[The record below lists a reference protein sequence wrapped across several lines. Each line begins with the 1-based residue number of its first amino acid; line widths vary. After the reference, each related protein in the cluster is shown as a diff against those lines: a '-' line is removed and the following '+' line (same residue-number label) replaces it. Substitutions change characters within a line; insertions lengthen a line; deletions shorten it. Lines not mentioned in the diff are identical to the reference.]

1 MKKTLATILCFLTL
15 GVFLM
20 IYVQARTHLFKF
32 EKLNGVFYQMRE
44 TKLTFNSF
52 KNGQFQKNLEY
63 NLRFD
68 YGFREALIRLYNQYL
83 WDFYHKSSNQTIKV
97 GKDDWL
103 FGRDEMFNYY
113 QGVNSKYTNGKH
125 VTKSELEREALRL
138 YKVQHLLEEHGV
150 FIFISLLPSKAF
162 VYPEQLPRNP
172 EPPTECFH
180 AIEYYPHL
188 FDSLGIH
195 YINVEKIFEEQK
207 GKVDYPLFPKTGM
220 HWSHLAAQHAFDTMM
235 RYVEHTSHK
244 KLLHYTFGEKH
255 VEETKYPDNDLERV
269 MNLMRPIKPN
279 TNYYAKVQV
288 TPDPTATRP
297 SYLVIGDSF
306 FWNIAESVPLSYL
319 FSKYQYWYYNSTV
332 YYNEQYKNTSQVN
345 FLDEIL
351 HTDII
356 NLFYSPRQLYVFSN
370 DFLPKALLYLTHE
383 EHEIDSVVHALS
395 ERIDKGTEEERLKA
409 AQDSLFSTPES
420 FFPDL

>member
-1 MKKTLATILCFLTL
+1 MANKYLDTDLLDRAIIFAVRAHHNTERRGK
-15 GVFLM
+15 
-20 IYVQARTHLFKF
+20 
-32 EKLNGVFYQMRE
+32 
-44 TKLTFNSF
+44 
-52 KNGQFQKNLEY
+52 
-63 NLRFD
+63 
-68 YGFREALIRLYNQYL
+68 GFPYIVHPMEAVEI
-83 WDFYHKSSNQTIKV
+83 V
-97 GKDDWL
+97 
-103 FGRDEMFNYY
+103 
-113 QGVNSKYTNGKH
+113 
-125 VTKSELEREALRL
+125 
-138 YKVQHLLEEHGV
+138 
-150 FIFISLLPSKAF
+150 AF

-319 FSKYQYWYYNSTV
+319 FSKYQYWY
-332 YYNEQYKNTSQVN
+332 
-345 FLDEIL
+345 
-351 HTDII
+351 
-356 NLFYSPRQLYVFSN
+356 
-370 DFLPKALLYLTHE
+370 
-383 EHEIDSVVHALS
+383 
-395 ERIDKGTEEERLKA
+395 
-409 AQDSLFSTPES
+409 
-420 FFPDL
+420 